1 MVKPM
6 MLRFEPISASE
17 IESSLDKQGVL
28 KAISDA
34 LAKVSG
40 QEVAQIQSAFLE
52 RERIG
57 NTALTSGVVIP
68 HAVLNGRQSPILGI
82 FNYPQGIQGWEDLDG
97 QPITHVLAILMGKVG
112 INEQEADNIRHFFMA
127 LALPDFL
134 QKISETQ
141 QSQATIAV
149 IKQQLEEK

>member
-1 MVKPM
+1 MVRPVI
-6 MLRFEPISASE
+6 LRFEPISVGE
-17 IESSLDKQGVL
+17 ITKPLDKQVVL
-28 KAISDA
+28 KAISAA

-57 NTALTSGVVIP
+57 NTALTSGIVIP

-82 FNYPQGIQGWEDLDG
+82 FNYLQGIQGWEDLDG
-97 QPITHVLAILMGKVG
+97 HPITHVLAILMGKMG
-112 INEQEADNIRHFFMA
+112 ITEQEADNIKHFFMA

-141 QSQATIAV
+141 QSQTTIAV

>member
-1 MVKPM
+1 MVEAVII
-6 MLRFEPISASE
+6 RFEPISAGE
-17 IESSLDKQGVL
+17 IKKPLDKQAVL
-28 KAISDA
+28 KTISDA

-57 NTALTSGVVIP
+57 NTTLTSGIVIP

-82 FNYPQGIQGWEDLDG
+82 FNYPLGIQDWEDLDG
-97 QPITHVLAILMGKVG
+97 KPVTHVLAILMGKAG
-112 INEQEADNIRHFFMA
+112 ITEQEADDIKHFFMA
-127 LALPDFL
+127 LALPNFL
-134 QKISETQ
+134 QKISDTK